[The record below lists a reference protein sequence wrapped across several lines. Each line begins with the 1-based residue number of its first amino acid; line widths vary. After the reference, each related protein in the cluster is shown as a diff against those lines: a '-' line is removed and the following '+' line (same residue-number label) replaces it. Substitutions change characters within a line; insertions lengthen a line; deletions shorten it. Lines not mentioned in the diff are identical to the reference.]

1 MNFETLLFNQD
12 ERGVVSLTLNRPEKR
27 NALSA
32 KMIEELTDFTSMLTP
47 DIRAVVIQ
55 GAGKLFCAGGDL
67 DWMNNQIKADRLTR
81 ISEARK
87 LAMMLKALN
96 EIPVPLIGKLHGAAY
111 GGGVGLA
118 CVCDFVISSSNVKFG
133 FTETRLGLIPS
144 TIGPYVI
151 GKMGEAK
158 AREVFMS
165 GQIFNE
171 VEAKKLN
178 IVSEISENL
187 DESVESHLNPYLQTA
202 PKPVGAPKPLLRSL
216 GPRIDDEVI
225 EETIERLA
233 DIWEGEEAR
242 HGIDAVSYTHLTL
255 PTKRIV

>member
-1 MNFETLLFNQD
+1 
-12 ERGVVSLTLNRPEKR
+12 LNRPEKR

-32 KMIEELTDFTSMLTP
+32 KMIEELTGFTSKLTP
-47 DIRAVVIQ
+47 DTRAVVIQ

-144 TIGPYVI
+144 TIGPYVV

-165 GQIFNE
+165 GQTFNE

-187 DESVESHLNPYLQTA
+187 DQSVESHLNPYLQTA
-202 PKPVGAPKPLLRSL
+202 PKAVGEAKALLRSL
-216 GPRIDDEVI
+216 GPRIDEQVI
-225 EETIERLA
+225 EGTIERLA
-233 DIWEGEEAR
+233 DIWEGEEAS
-242 HGIDAVSYTHLTL
+242 HGIDAFLNK
-255 PTKRIV
+255 TKPRWID

>member
-12 ERGVVSLTLNRPEKR
+12 KRGVVSLTLNRPEKR
-27 NALSA
+27 NALSG
-32 KMIEELTDFTSMLTP
+32 KMIDELTNFTSLLTP
-47 DIRAVVIQ
+47 DVRAVVIQ

-111 GGGVGLA
+111 GGGIGLA

-144 TIGPYVI
+144 TIGPYVF

-187 DESVESHLNPYLQTA
+187 DQSVESHLNPYLQTA
-202 PKPVGAPKPLLRSL
+202 PKAVGEAKALLRSL
-216 GPRIDDEVI
+216 GPRIDEQVI
-225 EETIERLA
+225 EGTIERLA
-233 DIWEGEEAR
+233 DIWEGEEAS
-242 HGIDAVSYTHLTL
+242 HGIDAFLNK
-255 PTKRIV
+255 TKPRWID

>member
-12 ERGVVSLTLNRPEKR
+12 KRGVVSLTLNRPEKR

-32 KMIEELTDFTSMLTP
+32 KMIEELTGFTSKLTP
-47 DIRAVVIQ
+47 DTRAVVIQ

-118 CVCDFVISSSNVKFG
+118 CVCDFVLSSSNVKFG

-144 TIGPYVI
+144 TIGPYVV

-165 GQIFNE
+165 GQTFNE

-187 DESVESHLNPYLQTA
+187 DQSVESHLNPYLQTA
-202 PKPVGAPKPLLRSL
+202 PKAVGEAKALLRSL
-216 GPRIDDEVI
+216 GPRIDEQVI
-225 EETIERLA
+225 EGTIERLA
-233 DIWEGEEAR
+233 DIWEGEEAS
-242 HGIDAVSYTHLTL
+242 HGIDAFLNK
-255 PTKRIV
+255 TKPRWID

>member
-12 ERGVVSLTLNRPEKR
+12 KRGVVSLTLNRPEKR

-32 KMIEELTDFTSMLTP
+32 KMIEELTGFTSKLTP
-47 DIRAVVIQ
+47 DTRAVVIQ

-144 TIGPYVI
+144 TIGPYVVW
-151 GKMGEAK
+151 KMGEAK

-165 GQIFNE
+165 GQTFNE

-187 DESVESHLNPYLQTA
+187 DQSVESHLNPYLQTA
-202 PKPVGAPKPLLRSL
+202 PKAVGEAKALLRSL
-216 GPRIDDEVI
+216 GPRIDEQVI
-225 EETIERLA
+225 EATIERLA
-233 DIWEGEEAR
+233 DIWEGEEAS
-242 HGIDAVSYTHLTL
+242 HGIDAFLNK
-255 PTKRIV
+255 TKPRWID

>member
-12 ERGVVSLTLNRPEKR
+12 KRGVVSLTLNRPEKR

-32 KMIEELTDFTSMLTP
+32 KMIEELTGFTSKLTP
-47 DIRAVVIQ
+47 DTRAVVIQ

-144 TIGPYVI
+144 TIGPYVV

-165 GQIFNE
+165 GQTFNE

-187 DESVESHLNPYLQTA
+187 DQSVESHLNPYLQTA
-202 PKPVGAPKPLLRSL
+202 PKAVGEAKAMLRSL
-216 GPRIDDEVI
+216 GPRIDEQVI
-225 EETIERLA
+225 EGTIERLA
-233 DIWEGEEAR
+233 DIWEGEEAS
-242 HGIDAVSYTHLTL
+242 HGIDAFLNK
-255 PTKRIV
+255 TKPRWID

>member
-1 MNFETLLFNQD
+1 MNFETLLIDQD
-12 ERGVVSLTLNRPEKR
+12 KRGVVSLTLNRPEKR

-32 KMIEELTDFTSMLTP
+32 RMIDELTSFTSSLTP

-55 GAGKLFCAGGDL
+55 GAGELICAGGDL
-67 DWMNNQIKADRLTR
+67 EWMNAQISADRQTR

-87 LAMMLKALN
+87 LALMLKALN
-96 EIPVPLIGKLHGAAY
+96 EIPVPLIAKVHGAAY

-144 TIGPYVI
+144 TIGPYVV

-165 GQIFNE
+165 AKIFSGMD
-171 VEAKKLN
+171 AKRLN
-178 IVSEISENL
+178 IVSEISDDL
-187 DESVESHLNPYLQTA
+187 DQSVENHILSYLKTA
-202 PKPVGAPKPLLRSL
+202 PKAVGEAKALVRSL
-216 GPRIDDEVI
+216 GATIDDKVI
-225 EETIERLA
+225 ERTIEQLA

-242 HGIDAVSYTHLTL
+242 HGIEAFFSK
-255 PTKRIV
+255 TKPSWVN

>member
-12 ERGVVSLTLNRPEKR
+12 KRGVVSLTLNRPEKR

-32 KMIEELTDFTSMLTP
+32 KMIEELTGFTSKLTP
-47 DIRAVVIQ
+47 DTRAVVIQ

-87 LAMMLKALN
+87 LAMMLKSLN

-118 CVCDFVISSSNVKFG
+118 CVCDFVVSSSNVKFG

-144 TIGPYVI
+144 TIGPYVV

-165 GQIFNE
+165 GQTFNE

-187 DESVESHLNPYLQTA
+187 DQSVESHLNPYLQTA
-202 PKPVGAPKPLLRSL
+202 PKAVGEAKALLRSL
-216 GPRIDDEVI
+216 GPRIDEQVI
-225 EETIERLA
+225 EGTIERLA
-233 DIWEGEEAR
+233 DIWEGEEAS
-242 HGIDAVSYTHLTL
+242 HGIDAFLNK
-255 PTKRIV
+255 TKPRWID

>member
-12 ERGVVSLTLNRPEKR
+12 KRGVVSLTLNRPEKR

-47 DIRAVVIQ
+47 DTRAVVIQ

-87 LAMMLKALN
+87 LAMMLRALN

-144 TIGPYVI
+144 TIGPYVV

-187 DESVESHLNPYLQTA
+187 DQSVESHLNPYLQTA
-202 PKPVGAPKPLLRSL
+202 PKAVGEAKALLRSL
-216 GPRIDDEVI
+216 GPRIDEQVI
-225 EETIERLA
+225 EGTIERLA
-233 DIWEGEEAR
+233 DIWEGEEAS
-242 HGIDAVSYTHLTL
+242 HGIDAFLNK
-255 PTKRIV
+255 TKPRWID

>member
-12 ERGVVSLTLNRPEKR
+12 KRGVVSLTLNRPEKR

-67 DWMNNQIKADRLTR
+67 DWMNNQIKADRPIR

-87 LAMMLKALN
+87 LAMMLKSLN

-144 TIGPYVI
+144 TIGPYVV

-165 GQIFNE
+165 GQTFNE

-187 DESVESHLNPYLQTA
+187 DQSVESHLNPYLQTA
-202 PKPVGAPKPLLRSL
+202 PKAVGEAKALLRSL
-216 GPRIDDEVI
+216 GPRIDEQVI
-225 EETIERLA
+225 EGTIERLA
-233 DIWEGEEAR
+233 DIWEGEEAS
-242 HGIDAVSYTHLTL
+242 HGIDAFLNK
-255 PTKRIV
+255 TKPRWID

>member
-12 ERGVVSLTLNRPEKR
+12 KRGVVSLTLNRPEKR

-47 DIRAVVIQ
+47 DTRAVVIQ

-111 GGGVGLA
+111 GGGIGLA
-118 CVCDFVISSSNVKFG
+118 CVCDFIISSSNVKIG

-144 TIGPYVI
+144 TIGPYVV

-165 GQIFNE
+165 GR
-171 VEAKKLN
+171 
-178 IVSEISENL
+178 VS
-187 DESVESHLNPYLQTA
+187 
-202 PKPVGAPKPLLRSL
+202 
-216 GPRIDDEVI
+216 
-225 EETIERLA
+225 
-233 DIWEGEEAR
+233 
-242 HGIDAVSYTHLTL
+242 
-255 PTKRIV
+255 

>member
-12 ERGVVSLTLNRPEKR
+12 KRGVVSLTLNRPEKR

-47 DIRAVVIQ
+47 DTRAVVIQ

-96 EIPVPLIGKLHGAAY
+96 ELPVPLIGKLHGAAY

-144 TIGPYVI
+144 TIGPYVV

-165 GQIFNE
+165 GEIFNE

-178 IVSEISENL
+178 IVSKISENL
-187 DESVESHLNPYLQTA
+187 DQSVESHLNPYLQTA
-202 PKPVGAPKPLLRSL
+202 PKAVGEAKALLRSL

-233 DIWEGEEAR
+233 DIWEGEEAS
-242 HGIDAVSYTHLTL
+242 HGIDAFLNKTN
-255 PTKRIV
+255 PRWID

>member
-12 ERGVVSLTLNRPEKR
+12 KRGVVSLTLNRPEKR

-32 KMIEELTDFTSMLTP
+32 KMIEELTGFTSKLTP
-47 DIRAVVIQ
+47 DTRAVVIQ

-144 TIGPYVI
+144 TIGPYVV

-165 GQIFNE
+165 GQTFNE

-187 DESVESHLNPYLQTA
+187 DQSVESHLNPYLQTE
-202 PKPVGAPKPLLRSL
+202 PKAVGEAKALLRSL
-216 GPRIDDEVI
+216 GPRIDEQVI
-225 EETIERLA
+225 EATIERLA
-233 DIWEGEEAR
+233 DIWEGEEAS
-242 HGIDAVSYTHLTL
+242 HGIDAFLNK
-255 PTKRIV
+255 TKPRWID

>member
-12 ERGVVSLTLNRPEKR
+12 KRGVVSLTLNRPEKR

-32 KMIEELTDFTSMLTP
+32 KMIEELTGFTSKLTP
-47 DIRAVVIQ
+47 DTRAVVIQ

-67 DWMNNQIKADRLTR
+67 DWMNNQIEADRLTR

-144 TIGPYVI
+144 TIGPYVV

-165 GQIFNE
+165 GQTFNE

-187 DESVESHLNPYLQTA
+187 DQSVESHLNPYLQTA
-202 PKPVGAPKPLLRSL
+202 PKAVGEAKALLRSL
-216 GPRIDDEVI
+216 GPRIDEQVI
-225 EETIERLA
+225 EGTIERLA
-233 DIWEGEEAR
+233 DIWEGEVAS
-242 HGIDAVSYTHLTL
+242 HGIDAFLNK
-255 PTKRIV
+255 TKPRWID

>member
-12 ERGVVSLTLNRPEKR
+12 KRGVVSLTLNRPEKR
-27 NALSA
+27 NALSS
-32 KMIEELTDFTSMLTP
+32 KMIEELTGFTSKLTP
-47 DIRAVVIQ
+47 DTRAVVIQ

-144 TIGPYVI
+144 TIGPYVV

-165 GQIFNE
+165 GQTFNE

-187 DESVESHLNPYLQTA
+187 DQSVESHLNPYLQTA
-202 PKPVGAPKPLLRSL
+202 PKAVGEAKALLRSL
-216 GPRIDDEVI
+216 GPRIDEQVI
-225 EETIERLA
+225 EGTIERLA
-233 DIWEGEEAR
+233 DIWEGEEAS
-242 HGIDAVSYTHLTL
+242 HGIDAFLNK
-255 PTKRIV
+255 TKPRWID

>member
-12 ERGVVSLTLNRPEKR
+12 KRGVVSLTLNRPEKR
-27 NALSA
+27 NALSG
-32 KMIEELTDFTSMLTP
+32 KMIDELTNFTSLLTP
-47 DIRAVVIQ
+47 DVRAVVIQ

-67 DWMNNQIKADRLTR
+67 DWMSNQIKADRLTR

-118 CVCDFVISSSNVKFG
+118 CVCDFVISSTNVNFG

-144 TIGPYVI
+144 TIGPYVV

-165 GQIFNE
+165 GKIFSE
-171 VEAKKLN
+171 REAKKLN
-178 IVSEISENL
+178 IVSEISDNL
-187 DESVESHLNPYLQTA
+187 DHSVEEHIGPYLQA
-202 PKPVGAPKPLLRSL
+202 EPKAVGEAKALVRSL
-216 GPRIDDEVI
+216 GPKIDDQII
-225 EETIERLA
+225 EQTIEQLA
-233 DIWEGEEAR
+233 DIWEGEEAS
-242 HGIDAVSYTHLTL
+242 HGISAFLSK
-255 PTKRIV
+255 TKPRWVN

>member
-1 MNFETLLFNQD
+1 
-12 ERGVVSLTLNRPEKR
+12 
-27 NALSA
+27 
-32 KMIEELTDFTSMLTP
+32 
-47 DIRAVVIQ
+47 VVIQ

-144 TIGPYVI
+144 TIGPYVV

-165 GQIFNE
+165 GKVFNE

-187 DESVESHLNPYLQTA
+187 DQSVESHLNPYLQTA
-202 PKPVGAPKPLLRSL
+202 PKAVGEAKALLRSL
-216 GPRIDDEVI
+216 GPRIDEQVI
-225 EETIERLA
+225 EGTIERLA
-233 DIWEGEEAR
+233 DIWEGEEAS
-242 HGIDAVSYTHLTL
+242 HGIDAFLNK
-255 PTKRIV
+255 TKPRWID

>member
-12 ERGVVSLTLNRPEKR
+12 KRGVVSLTLNRPEKR

-32 KMIEELTDFTSMLTP
+32 KMIEELTGFTSKLTP
-47 DIRAVVIQ
+47 DTRAVVIQ

-67 DWMNNQIKADRLTR
+67 DWMNNQIEADRLTR

-144 TIGPYVI
+144 TIGPYVV

-165 GQIFNE
+165 GQTFNE

-187 DESVESHLNPYLQTA
+187 DQSVESHLNPYLQTA
-202 PKPVGAPKPLLRSL
+202 PKAVGEAKALLRSL
-216 GPRIDDEVI
+216 GPRIDEQVI
-225 EETIERLA
+225 EGTIERLA
-233 DIWEGEEAR
+233 DIWEGEEAS
-242 HGIDAVSYTHLTL
+242 HGIDAFLNK
-255 PTKRIV
+255 TKPRWID

>member
-12 ERGVVSLTLNRPEKR
+12 KRGVVSLTLNRPEKR

-32 KMIEELTDFTSMLTP
+32 KMIEELTGFTSKLTP
-47 DIRAVVIQ
+47 DTRAVVIQ

-144 TIGPYVI
+144 TIGPYVV

-165 GQIFNE
+165 GQTFNE

-187 DESVESHLNPYLQTA
+187 DQSVESHLNPYLQTA
-202 PKPVGAPKPLLRSL
+202 PKAVGEAKALLRSL
-216 GPRIDDEVI
+216 GPRIDEQVI
-225 EETIERLA
+225 EATIERLA
-233 DIWEGEEAR
+233 DIWEGEEAS
-242 HGIDAVSYTHLTL
+242 HGIDAFLNK
-255 PTKRIV
+255 TKPRWID

>member
-1 MNFETLLFNQD
+1 MNFKTLLFNQD
-12 ERGVVSLTLNRPEKR
+12 KRGVVSLTLNRPEKR

-32 KMIEELTDFTSMLTP
+32 KMIEELTGFTSKLTP
-47 DIRAVVIQ
+47 DTRAVVIQ

-144 TIGPYVI
+144 TIGPYVV

-165 GQIFNE
+165 GQTFNE

-187 DESVESHLNPYLQTA
+187 DQSVESHLNPYLQTA
-202 PKPVGAPKPLLRSL
+202 PKAVGEAKALLRSL
-216 GPRIDDEVI
+216 GPRIDEQVI
-225 EETIERLA
+225 ERTIERLA
-233 DIWEGEEAR
+233 DIWEGEEAS
-242 HGIDAVSYTHLTL
+242 HGIDAFLNKAK
-255 PTKRIV
+255 PRWID

>member
-12 ERGVVSLTLNRPEKR
+12 KRGVVSLTLNRPEKR

-32 KMIEELTDFTSMLTP
+32 KMIEELTGFTSKLTP
-47 DIRAVVIQ
+47 DTRAVVIQ

-144 TIGPYVI
+144 TIGPYVV

-165 GQIFNE
+165 AKVFNE

-187 DESVESHLNPYLQTA
+187 DQSVESHLNPYLQTA
-202 PKPVGAPKPLLRSL
+202 PKAVGEAKALLRSL
-216 GPRIDDEVI
+216 GPRIDEQVI
-225 EETIERLA
+225 EGTIERLA
-233 DIWEGEEAR
+233 DIWEGEEAS
-242 HGIDAVSYTHLTL
+242 HGIDAFLNK
-255 PTKRIV
+255 TKPRWID

>member
-12 ERGVVSLTLNRPEKR
+12 KRGVVSLTLNRPEKR

-32 KMIEELTDFTSMLTP
+32 KMIEELTGFTSKLTP
-47 DIRAVVIQ
+47 DTRAVVIQ

-144 TIGPYVI
+144 TIGPYVV

-165 GQIFNE
+165 GKVFNE

-187 DESVESHLNPYLQTA
+187 DQSVESHLNPYLQTA
-202 PKPVGAPKPLLRSL
+202 PKAVGEAKALLRSL
-216 GPRIDDEVI
+216 GPRIDEQVI
-225 EETIERLA
+225 ERTIERLA
-233 DIWEGEEAR
+233 DIWEGEEAS
-242 HGIDAVSYTHLTL
+242 HGIDAFLNK
-255 PTKRIV
+255 TKPRWID

>member
-12 ERGVVSLTLNRPEKR
+12 KRGVVSLTLNRPEKR

-32 KMIEELTDFTSMLTP
+32 KMIEELTGFTSKLTP
-47 DIRAVVIQ
+47 DTRAVVIQ

-118 CVCDFVISSSNVKFG
+118 CVCDFVISSPNVKFG

-144 TIGPYVI
+144 TIGPYVV

-165 GQIFNE
+165 GQTFNE

-187 DESVESHLNPYLQTA
+187 DQSVESHLNPYLQTA
-202 PKPVGAPKPLLRSL
+202 PKAVGEAKALLRSL
-216 GPRIDDEVI
+216 GPRIDEQVI
-225 EETIERLA
+225 EGTIERLA
-233 DIWEGEEAR
+233 DIWEGEEAS
-242 HGIDAVSYTHLTL
+242 HGIDAFLNK
-255 PTKRIV
+255 TKPRWID

>member
-1 MNFETLLFNQD
+1 
-12 ERGVVSLTLNRPEKR
+12 
-27 NALSA
+27 
-32 KMIEELTDFTSMLTP
+32 MIEELTDFTSMLTP

-96 EIPVPLIGKLHGAAY
+96 ELPVPLIGKLHGAAY

-144 TIGPYVI
+144 TIGPYVV

-165 GQIFNE
+165 GQTFNV

-187 DESVESHLNPYLQTA
+187 DQSVESHLNPYLQTA
-202 PKPVGAPKPLLRSL
+202 PKAVGEAKALLRSL
-216 GPRIDDEVI
+216 GPRIDEQVI
-225 EETIERLA
+225 EGTIERLA
-233 DIWEGEEAR
+233 DIWEGEEAS
-242 HGIDAVSYTHLTL
+242 HGIDAFLNK
-255 PTKRIV
+255 TKPRWID

>member
-12 ERGVVSLTLNRPEKR
+12 KRGVVSLTLNRPEKR

-32 KMIEELTDFTSMLTP
+32 KMIEELTGFTSKLTP
-47 DIRAVVIQ
+47 DTRAVVIQ

-144 TIGPYVI
+144 TIGPYVV

-165 GQIFNE
+165 GKTFNE

-187 DESVESHLNPYLQTA
+187 DQSVESHLNPYLQTA
-202 PKPVGAPKPLLRSL
+202 PKAVGEAKALLRSL
-216 GPRIDDEVI
+216 GPRIDEQVI
-225 EETIERLA
+225 EGTIERLA
-233 DIWEGEEAR
+233 DIWEGEEAS
-242 HGIDAVSYTHLTL
+242 HGIDAFLNK
-255 PTKRIV
+255 TKPRWID

>member
-1 MNFETLLFNQD
+1 LFNQD
-12 ERGVVSLTLNRPEKR
+12 KRGVVSLTLNRPEKR

-32 KMIEELTDFTSMLTP
+32 KMIEELTGFTSKLTP
-47 DIRAVVIQ
+47 DTRAVVIQ

-144 TIGPYVI
+144 TIGPYVV

-165 GQIFNE
+165 GQTFNE

-187 DESVESHLNPYLQTA
+187 DQSVESHLNPYLQTA
-202 PKPVGAPKPLLRSL
+202 PKAVGEAKALLRSL
-216 GPRIDDEVI
+216 GPRIDEQVI
-225 EETIERLA
+225 EGTIERLA
-233 DIWEGEEAR
+233 DIWEGEEAS
-242 HGIDAVSYTHLTL
+242 HGIDAFLNK
-255 PTKRIV
+255 TKPRWID

>member
-1 MNFETLLFNQD
+1 MNFETLLIDQD
-12 ERGVVSLTLNRPEKR
+12 KRGVVSLTLNRPEKR

-32 KMIEELTDFTSMLTP
+32 RMIDELTSFTSSLTP

-55 GAGKLFCAGGDL
+55 GAGELFCAGGDL
-67 DWMNNQIKADRLTR
+67 EWMNAQISADRQTR
-81 ISEARK
+81 IAEARK
-87 LAMMLKALN
+87 LALMLKALN
-96 EIPVPLIGKLHGAAY
+96 EISVPLIAKVHGAAY

-144 TIGPYVI
+144 TIGPYVV

-165 GQIFNE
+165 AKIFSGID
-171 VEAKKLN
+171 AKRLN
-178 IVSEISENL
+178 IVSEISDDL
-187 DESVESHLNPYLQTA
+187 DQSVENHILSYLKTA
-202 PKPVGAPKPLLRSL
+202 PKAVGEAKALVRSL
-216 GPRIDDEVI
+216 GATIDDKVI
-225 EETIERLA
+225 ERTIEQLA

-242 HGIDAVSYTHLTL
+242 DGIEAFFSK
-255 PTKRIV
+255 TKPSWVN